1 MTDAVKGVTAQA
13 VKYEDGQYRRSRLDR
28 LKARKL
34 KTSKEARNV
43 FAKEKA
49 AEYKREIPELT
60 QKQATSFG
68 KKTMQ
73 NERTAAVVDDRMV
86 YIDKAKMEAA
96 EAAMPDREHVYLDP
110 DKKFDAKVRKI
121 IAENPEDFY
130 VDGEFS
136 SDQYKRRLGGF
147 TGFDNKAN
155 LDEVK
160 TAASDYGVGNRTIRR
175 AMKRA
180 GYEREKDLTILY
192 KALAALGVLGA
203 SAGVGSLVGANF
215 TSNVHGIHNDGSTEL
230 LDTIHTSNARS
241 VGALRGLI
249 GGIIPSLALAAV
261 VKDNGGPDIFK
272 GNTAEEIVAKAEKN
286 IESRIKGEANQ
297 NMMRGIL
304 RMENLSDEDKAF
316 ILKLAYG
323 ELTGKKVNDRELVAA
338 YEIAKYCN
346 EHPEILAKDYDKLPG
361 TVSPAGDDDD
371 DDDDTTVVVTPAP
384 VPSGDDDDDD
394 DDEQVVVQPAPA
406 LCQLSIGKNDGVNA
420 HDYYVRAGIKETDKN
435 GNTLIK
441 GDNPYNIVMGKYKRA
456 DGKPMTHKDIMALRN
471 DIFGANKGLKQG
483 KIQLP
488 DTKNVNGVD
497 YVYTDGNVI
506 LGTVAN
512 KGKMNFFKPV
522 NFGKAPTYKVQDCDQ
537 NVLIDQLPSEQKAQE
552 EAQRLVNENPHK
564 YIFKF

>member
-1 MTDAVKGVTAQA
+1 MTDAVKGVTAQP

-28 LKARKL
+28 LKAREL

-73 NERTAAVVDDRMV
+73 NERAAAVVDDRMV
-86 YIDKAKMEAA
+86 YIDKDKMQAA
-96 EAAMPDREHVYLDP
+96 QAAMPDREHVYLDP

-180 GYEREKDLTILY
+180 GYEREKDLTWLY
-192 KALAALGVLGA
+192 KGLAALGVLGA

-261 VKDNGGPDIFK
+261 VKDDGGKDIFK

-420 HDYYVRAGIKETDKN
+420 HDYYVRAGIKEKDKD
-435 GNTLIK
+435 GNTIIK

-552 EAQRLVNENPHK
+552 EAQRLVKENPNK

>member
-1 MTDAVKGVTAQA
+1 MLTVNFQA
-13 VKYEDGQYRRSRLDR
+13 ISTKEDSADSQVLTTRQTLM
-28 LKARKL
+28 KL
-34 KTSKEARNV
+34 KQ
-43 FAKEKA
+43 
-49 AEYKREIPELT
+49 PH
-60 QKQATSFG
+60 Q
-68 KKTMQ
+68 
-73 NERTAAVVDDRMV
+73 
-86 YIDKAKMEAA
+86 
-96 EAAMPDREHVYLDP
+96 
-110 DKKFDAKVRKI
+110 
-121 IAENPEDFY
+121 
-130 VDGEFS
+130 
-136 SDQYKRRLGGF
+136 
-147 TGFDNKAN
+147 
-155 LDEVK
+155 
-160 TAASDYGVGNRTIRR
+160 
-175 AMKRA
+175 
-180 GYEREKDLTILY
+180 KDLTWLY
-192 KALAALGVLGA
+192 KGLAALGVLGA

-215 TSNVHGIHNDGSTEL
+215 TSNVYGLHNNGSTEL

-241 VGALRGLI
+241 VGGLRGLI

-394 DDEQVVVQPAPA
+394 DETVVAPAPA
-406 LCQLSIGKNDGVNA
+406 LCQLSIGENPGVKA

-488 DTKNVNGVD
+488 DTKSVNGVD
-497 YVYTDGNVI
+497 YVYTDGNVA
-506 LGTVAN
+506 LGTVA
-512 KGKMNFFKPV
+512 KQGKMNFFTPV
-522 NFGKAPTYKVQDCDQ
+522 NFGKAPTYNVQDCNQ
-537 NVLIDQLPSEQKAQE
+537 NVLIDQIPDKDKAKE
-552 EAQRLVNENPHK
+552 EAQKLVKENPNK

>member
-1 MTDAVKGVTAQA
+1 MTDAVKGVTAQP

-49 AEYKREIPELT
+49 AEYKRDIPELT

-180 GYEREKDLTILY
+180 GYEREKDLTLLY
-192 KALAALGVLGA
+192 KGLAALGVLGA

-261 VKDNGGPDIFK
+261 VKDDGGKDIFK
-272 GNTAEEIVAKAEKN
+272 GNTAEEIVAKGERNIETRIRGEKN
-286 IESRIKGEANQ
+286 QK
-297 NMMRGIL
+297 MMKAIL
-304 RMENLSDEDKAF
+304 KMENISNEDKAF

-420 HDYYVRAGIKETDKN
+420 HDYYVRAGIKEKDKD
-435 GNTLIK
+435 GNTIIK

>member
-1 MTDAVKGVTAQA
+1 MTDAVKGVTAQP

-49 AEYKREIPELT
+49 AEYKRDIPELT

-96 EAAMPDREHVYLDP
+96 EAAMPDREHVYLNP

-136 SDQYKRRLGGF
+136 SDQYKRRFGGF

-180 GYEREKDLTILY
+180 GYEREKDLTWLY
-192 KALAALGVLGA
+192 KGLAALGVLGV

-215 TSNVHGIHNDGSTEL
+215 TSNVYGIHNDGSTDL
-230 LDTIHTSNARS
+230 LDTISTSNARS

-261 VKDNGGPDIFK
+261 VKDDGGPDIFK

-552 EAQRLVNENPHK
+552 EAQRLVKENPHK

>member
-1 MTDAVKGVTAQA
+1 MTDAVKGVTAQP

-28 LKARKL
+28 LKAREL
-34 KTSKEARNV
+34 KTSKEARNL

-49 AEYKREIPELT
+49 AEYKRDIPELT
-60 QKQATSFG
+60 QKQANSFG

-73 NERTAAVVDDRMV
+73 NEKTAAVVDDRMV
-86 YIDKAKMEAA
+86 YIDKDKMQAA
-96 EAAMPDREHVYLDP
+96 QAVMPDREHVYLDP

-180 GYEREKDLTILY
+180 GYEREKDLTWLY
-192 KALAALGVLGA
+192 KGLAALGVLGV

-215 TSNVHGIHNDGSTEL
+215 TSNAHGIHNDGSTEL

-261 VKDNGGPDIFK
+261 VKDDGGKDIFN
-272 GNTAEEIVAKAEKN
+272 GNTAEEIVAKGEKN
-286 IESRIKGEANQ
+286 IETRIKGEANQ

-304 RMENLSDEDKAF
+304 RMENLSNEDKAF

-361 TVSPAGDDDD
+361 TVPPAGDDDD
-371 DDDDTTVVVTPAP
+371 DDTVVVTQTP
-384 VPSGDDDDDD
+384 VHSAGDDD
-394 DDEQVVVQPAPA
+394 DDEQVVVSPTPA

-420 HDYYVRAGIKETDKN
+420 HDYYVRAGIKEKDKD
-435 GNTLIK
+435 GNTIIK

>member
-1 MTDAVKGVTAQA
+1 MTDAVKGVTAQP

-28 LKARKL
+28 LKAREL
-34 KTSKEARNV
+34 KTSKEARNL

-49 AEYKREIPELT
+49 AEYKRDIPELT
-60 QKQATSFG
+60 QKQANSFG

-73 NERTAAVVDDRMV
+73 NEKTAAVVDDRMV
-86 YIDKAKMEAA
+86 YIDKDKMQAA
-96 EAAMPDREHVYLDP
+96 QAVMPDREHVYLDP

-180 GYEREKDLTILY
+180 GYEREKDLTWLY
-192 KALAALGVLGA
+192 KGLAALGVLGV

-215 TSNVHGIHNDGSTEL
+215 TSNVHGIYNDGSTEL

-261 VKDNGGPDIFK
+261 VKDDGGKDIFN
-272 GNTAEEIVAKAEKN
+272 GNTAEEIVAKGEKN
-286 IESRIKGEANQ
+286 IETRIKGEANQ

-304 RMENLSDEDKAF
+304 RMENLSNEDKAF

-361 TVSPAGDDDD
+361 TVPPAGDDDD
-371 DDDDTTVVVTPAP
+371 DDTVVVTQTP
-384 VPSGDDDDDD
+384 VHSAGDDD
-394 DDEQVVVQPAPA
+394 DDEQVVVSPTPA

-420 HDYYVRAGIKETDKN
+420 HDYYVRAGIKEKDKD
-435 GNTLIK
+435 GNTIIK

-522 NFGKAPTYKVQDCDQ
+522 NFCKAPTYKVQDCDQ

>member
-1 MTDAVKGVTAQA
+1 MTDAVKGVTAQP

-28 LKARKL
+28 LKAREL
-34 KTSKEARNV
+34 KTSKEARNL

-49 AEYKREIPELT
+49 AEYKRDIPELT
-60 QKQATSFG
+60 QKQANSFG

-73 NERTAAVVDDRMV
+73 NEKTAAVVDDRMV
-86 YIDKAKMEAA
+86 YIDKDKMQAA
-96 EAAMPDREHVYLDP
+96 QAVMPDREHVYLDP

-180 GYEREKDLTILY
+180 GYEREKDLTWLY
-192 KALAALGVLGA
+192 KGLAALGVLGV

-215 TSNVHGIHNDGSTEL
+215 TSNVHGIYNDGSTEL

-261 VKDNGGPDIFK
+261 VKDDGGKDIFN
-272 GNTAEEIVAKAEKN
+272 GNTAEEIVAKGEKN
-286 IESRIKGEANQ
+286 IETRIKGEANQ

-304 RMENLSDEDKAF
+304 RMENLSNEDKAF

-323 ELTGKKVNDRELVAA
+323 ELTGKKVNDRELAAA

-361 TVSPAGDDDD
+361 TVPQAGDDDD
-371 DDDDTTVVVTPAP
+371 DDTVVVTPTP
-384 VPSGDDDDDD
+384 VHPAGDDD
-394 DDEQVVVQPAPA
+394 DDEQVVVSPTPA

-420 HDYYVRAGIKETDKN
+420 HDYYVRAGIKEKDKD
-435 GNTLIK
+435 GNTIIK

-497 YVYTDGNVI
+497 YVYTDGNVA

-522 NFGKAPTYKVQDCDQ
+522 NFGKAPTYNIQDCDQ

>member
-1 MTDAVKGVTAQA
+1 MTDAVKGVTAQP

-28 LKARKL
+28 LKAREL
-34 KTSKEARNV
+34 KTSKEARNL

-49 AEYKREIPELT
+49 AEYKRDIPELT
-60 QKQATSFG
+60 QKQANSFG

-73 NERTAAVVDDRMV
+73 NEKTAAVVDDRMV
-86 YIDKAKMEAA
+86 YIDKDKMQAA
-96 EAAMPDREHVYLDP
+96 QAVMPDREHVYLDP

-180 GYEREKDLTILY
+180 GYEREKDLTWLY
-192 KALAALGVLGA
+192 KGLAALGVLGV

-215 TSNVHGIHNDGSTEL
+215 TSNAHGIHNDGSTEL

-261 VKDNGGPDIFK
+261 VKDDGGKDIFN
-272 GNTAEEIVAKAEKN
+272 GNTAEEIVAKGEKN
-286 IESRIKGEANQ
+286 IETRIKGEANQ

-304 RMENLSDEDKAF
+304 RMENLSNEDKAF

-323 ELTGKKVNDRELVAA
+323 ELTGKKVNDRELAAA

-361 TVSPAGDDDD
+361 TVPQAGDDDD
-371 DDDDTTVVVTPAP
+371 DDTVVVTPTP
-384 VPSGDDDDDD
+384 VHPAGDDD
-394 DDEQVVVQPAPA
+394 DDEQVVVSPTPA

-420 HDYYVRAGIKETDKN
+420 HDYYVRAGIKEKDKN
-435 GNTLIK
+435 GNTIIK

-456 DGKPMTHKDIMALRN
+456 DGKPMRHEDIMALRN
-471 DIFGANKGLKQG
+471 DIFGQNKGLRQG

-488 DTKNVNGVD
+488 DTKTVNGVD
-497 YVYTDGNVI
+497 YVYTDGNVA

-522 NFGKAPTYKVQDCDQ
+522 NFGKAPTYNIQDCDQ

>member
-1 MTDAVKGVTAQA
+1 MTDAVKGVTAQP

-261 VKDNGGPDIFK
+261 VKDDGGPDIFK

-394 DDEQVVVQPAPA
+394 DEQVVVSPTPA

>member
-1 MTDAVKGVTAQA
+1 MTDAVKGVTAQPA
-13 VKYEDGQYRRSRLDR
+13 KYEDGQYRRSRLDR
-28 LKARKL
+28 LKAREL
-34 KTSKEARNV
+34 KTSKDARNV

-60 QKQATSFG
+60 QKQANSFG

-73 NERTAAVVDDRMV
+73 NERAAAVVDDRMV
-86 YIDKAKMEAA
+86 YIDKDKMQAA
-96 EAAMPDREHVYLDP
+96 QAAMPDREHVYLDP

-180 GYEREKDLTILY
+180 GYEREKDLTWLY
-192 KALAALGVLGA
+192 KGLAALGVLGA

-261 VKDNGGPDIFK
+261 VKDDGGKDIFN
-272 GNTAEEIVAKAEKN
+272 GNTAEEIVAKGERN
-286 IESRIKGEANQ
+286 IETRIRGEANQ

-304 RMENLSDEDKAF
+304 RMENLSNEDKAF

-323 ELTGKKVNDRELVAA
+323 ELTGKKVNDRELAAA

-361 TVSPAGDDDD
+361 TVPQAGDDDD
-371 DDDDTTVVVTPAP
+371 DDTVVVTPTP
-384 VPSGDDDDDD
+384 VHPAGDDD
-394 DDEQVVVQPAPA
+394 DDEQVVVSPTPA

-420 HDYYVRAGIKETDKN
+420 HDYYVRAGIKEKDKN
-435 GNTLIK
+435 GNTIIK

-456 DGKPMTHKDIMALRN
+456 DGKPMRHEDIMALRN
-471 DIFGANKGLKQG
+471 DIFGQNKGLRQG

-488 DTKNVNGVD
+488 DTKTVNGVD
-497 YVYTDGNVI
+497 YVYTDGNVA

-522 NFGKAPTYKVQDCDQ
+522 NFGKAPTYNIQDCDQ

>member
-1 MTDAVKGVTAQA
+1 MTDAVKGVTAQP

-73 NERTAAVVDDRMV
+73 NERAAAVVDDRMV
-86 YIDKAKMEAA
+86 YIDKDKMQAA
-96 EAAMPDREHVYLDP
+96 QAAMPDREHVYLDP

-180 GYEREKDLTILY
+180 GYEREKDLTWLY
-192 KALAALGVLGA
+192 KGLAALGVLGA

-261 VKDNGGPDIFK
+261 VKDDGGKDIFK
-272 GNTAEEIVAKAEKN
+272 GNTAEEIVAKGEKN

-304 RMENLSDEDKAF
+304 RMENLSNEDKAF

-420 HDYYVRAGIKETDKN
+420 HDYYVRAGIKEKDKD
-435 GNTLIK
+435 GNTIIK

>member
-1 MTDAVKGVTAQA
+1 MTDAVKGVTAQPA
-13 VKYEDGQYRRSRLDR
+13 KYEDGQYRRSRLDR
-28 LKARKL
+28 LKAREL
-34 KTSKEARNV
+34 KTSKDARNV

-60 QKQATSFG
+60 QKQANSFG

-73 NERTAAVVDDRMV
+73 NERAAAVVDDRMV
-86 YIDKAKMEAA
+86 YIDKDKMQAA
-96 EAAMPDREHVYLDP
+96 QAAMPDREHVYLDP

-180 GYEREKDLTILY
+180 GYEREKDLTWLY
-192 KALAALGVLGA
+192 KGLAALGVLGA

-261 VKDNGGPDIFK
+261 VKDDGGKDIFN
-272 GNTAEEIVAKAEKN
+272 GNTAEEIVAKGEKN
-286 IESRIKGEANQ
+286 IESRIKGKANQ

-304 RMENLSDEDKAF
+304 RMENLSNEDKAF

-361 TVSPAGDDDD
+361 TVPPAGDDDD
-371 DDDDTTVVVTPAP
+371 DDTVVVTPTP
-384 VPSGDDDDDD
+384 VPPAGDDD
-394 DDEQVVVQPAPA
+394 DDEQVVVPPTPA

-420 HDYYVRAGIKETDKN
+420 HDYYVRAGIKEKDKD
-435 GNTLIK
+435 GNTIIK

-488 DTKNVNGVD
+488 DTKSVNGVD
-497 YVYTDGNVI
+497 YVYTDGNVA
-506 LGTVAN
+506 LGTVA
-512 KGKMNFFKPV
+512 KQGKMNFFTPV
-522 NFGKAPTYKVQDCDQ
+522 NFGKAPTYNVQDCNQ
-537 NVLIDQLPSEQKAQE
+537 NVLIDQIPDKDKAKE
-552 EAQRLVNENPHK
+552 EAQKLVKENPNK

>member
-1 MTDAVKGVTAQA
+1 MTDAVKGVTAQPA
-13 VKYEDGQYRRSRLDR
+13 KYEDGQYRRSRLDR
-28 LKARKL
+28 LKAREL
-34 KTSKEARNV
+34 KTSKDARNV

-60 QKQATSFG
+60 QKQANSFG

-73 NERTAAVVDDRMV
+73 NERAAAVVDDRMV
-86 YIDKAKMEAA
+86 YIDKDKMQAA
-96 EAAMPDREHVYLDP
+96 QAAMPDREHVYLDP

-180 GYEREKDLTILY
+180 GYEREKDLTWLY
-192 KALAALGVLGA
+192 KGLAALGVLGA

-215 TSNVHGIHNDGSTEL
+215 TSNVYGIHNDGSTDL

-241 VGALRGLI
+241 VGGLRGLI

-261 VKDNGGPDIFK
+261 VKDNGGKDIFK
-272 GNTAEEIVAKAEKN
+272 GNTAEEIVAKGEKN

-304 RMENLSDEDKAF
+304 RMENLSNEDKAF

-346 EHPEILAKDYDKLPG
+346 EHPELLVEEYDKLPG
-361 TVSPAGDDDD
+361 TVPPGDDDD
-371 DDDDTTVVVTPAP
+371 DDTVVVTPTPIPPA
-384 VPSGDDDDDD
+384 GDDD

-420 HDYYVRAGIKETDKN
+420 HDYYVRAGIKEKDKD
-435 GNTLIK
+435 GNTIIK

>member
-1 MTDAVKGVTAQA
+1 MTDAVKGVTAQPA
-13 VKYEDGQYRRSRLDR
+13 KYEDGQYRRSRLDR
-28 LKARKL
+28 LKAREL
-34 KTSKEARNV
+34 KTSKDARNV

-60 QKQATSFG
+60 QKQANSFG

-73 NERTAAVVDDRMV
+73 NEKTAAVVDDRMV
-86 YIDKAKMEAA
+86 YIDKDKMQAA
-96 EAAMPDREHVYLDP
+96 QAVMPDREHVYLDP

-180 GYEREKDLTILY
+180 GYEREKDLTWLY
-192 KALAALGVLGA
+192 KGLAALGVLGV

-215 TSNVHGIHNDGSTEL
+215 TSNVHGIYNDGSTEL

-261 VKDNGGPDIFK
+261 VKDDGGKDIFN
-272 GNTAEEIVAKAEKN
+272 GNTAEEIVAKGEKN
-286 IESRIKGEANQ
+286 IETRIKGEANQ

-304 RMENLSDEDKAF
+304 RMENLSNEDKAF

-361 TVSPAGDDDD
+361 TVPPAGDDDD
-371 DDDDTTVVVTPAP
+371 DDTVVVTQTP
-384 VPSGDDDDDD
+384 VHSAGDDD
-394 DDEQVVVQPAPA
+394 DDEQVVVSPTPA

-420 HDYYVRAGIKETDKN
+420 HDYYVRAGIKEKDKD
-435 GNTLIK
+435 GNTIIK

-522 NFGKAPTYKVQDCDQ
+522 NFCKAPTYKVQDCDQ

>member
-1 MTDAVKGVTAQA
+1 MTDAVKGVTAQP

-28 LKARKL
+28 LKAREL
-34 KTSKEARNV
+34 KTSKEARNL

-49 AEYKREIPELT
+49 AEYKRDIPELT
-60 QKQATSFG
+60 QKQANSFG

-73 NERTAAVVDDRMV
+73 NEKTAAVVDDRMV
-86 YIDKAKMEAA
+86 YIDKDKMQAA
-96 EAAMPDREHVYLDP
+96 QAVMPDREHVYLDP

-180 GYEREKDLTILY
+180 GYEREKDLTWLY
-192 KALAALGVLGA
+192 KGLAALGVLGV

-215 TSNVHGIHNDGSTEL
+215 TSNVHGIYNDGSTEL

-261 VKDNGGPDIFK
+261 VKDDGGKDIFN
-272 GNTAEEIVAKAEKN
+272 GNTAEEIVAKGEKN
-286 IESRIKGEANQ
+286 IETRIKGEANQ

-304 RMENLSDEDKAF
+304 RMENLSNEDKAF

-361 TVSPAGDDDD
+361 TVPPAGDDDD
-371 DDDDTTVVVTPAP
+371 DDTVVVTPTP
-384 VPSGDDDDDD
+384 VHPAGDDD
-394 DDEQVVVQPAPA
+394 DDEQVVVSPTPA

-420 HDYYVRAGIKETDKN
+420 HDYYVRAGIKEKDKD
-435 GNTLIK
+435 GNTIIK

-522 NFGKAPTYKVQDCDQ
+522 NFCKAPTYKVQDCDQ

>member
-1 MTDAVKGVTAQA
+1 MTDAVKGVTAQP

>member
-1 MTDAVKGVTAQA
+1 MTDAVKGVTAQP

-96 EAAMPDREHVYLDP
+96 EAAMPDREHVYLNP

-304 RMENLSDEDKAF
+304 RMENLSNEDKAF

-552 EAQRLVNENPHK
+552 EAQRLVKENPNK

>member
-1 MTDAVKGVTAQA
+1 MTDAVKGVTAQPA
-13 VKYEDGQYRRSRLDR
+13 KYEDGQYRRSRLDR
-28 LKARKL
+28 LKAREL
-34 KTSKEARNV
+34 KTSKDARNV

-60 QKQATSFG
+60 QKQANSFG

-73 NERTAAVVDDRMV
+73 NERAAAVVDDRMV
-86 YIDKAKMEAA
+86 YIDKDKMQAA
-96 EAAMPDREHVYLDP
+96 QAAMPDREHVYLDP

-180 GYEREKDLTILY
+180 GYEREKDLTWLY
-192 KALAALGVLGA
+192 KGLAALGVLGA

-261 VKDNGGPDIFK
+261 VKDDGGKDIFN
-272 GNTAEEIVAKAEKN
+272 GNTAEEIVAKGERNIETRIRGEKN
-286 IESRIKGEANQ
+286 QKLMKA
-297 NMMRGIL
+297 IL
-304 RMENLSDEDKAF
+304 KMENISNEDKAF

-361 TVSPAGDDDD
+361 TVPPAGDDDD
-371 DDDDTTVVVTPAP
+371 DDTVVVTPTP
-384 VPSGDDDDDD
+384 VPPAGDDD
-394 DDEQVVVQPAPA
+394 DDEQVVVPPTPA

-420 HDYYVRAGIKETDKN
+420 HDYYVRAGIKEKDKD
-435 GNTLIK
+435 GNTIIK

>member
-1 MTDAVKGVTAQA
+1 MTDAVKGVTAQPA
-13 VKYEDGQYRRSRLDR
+13 KYEDGQYRRSRLDR
-28 LKARKL
+28 LKARGL
-34 KTSKEARNV
+34 KTSKDARNV

-60 QKQATSFG
+60 QKQANSFG

-73 NERTAAVVDDRMV
+73 NERAAAVVDDRMV
-86 YIDKAKMEAA
+86 YIDKDKMQAA
-96 EAAMPDREHVYLDP
+96 QAAMPDREHVYLDP

-155 LDEVK
+155 IDEVK

-180 GYEREKDLTILY
+180 GYEREKDLTWLY
-192 KALAALGVLGA
+192 KGLAALGVLGA

-241 VGALRGLI
+241 VGGLRGLI

-261 VKDNGGPDIFK
+261 VKDDGGKDIFK
-272 GNTAEEIVAKAEKN
+272 GNTAEEIVAKGEKN
-286 IESRIKGEANQ
+286 IESRIKGKANQ

-304 RMENLSDEDKAF
+304 RMENLSNEDKAF

-361 TVSPAGDDDD
+361 TVPPAGDDDD
-371 DDDDTTVVVTPAP
+371 DDTVVVTPTP
-384 VPSGDDDDDD
+384 VPSAGDDD
-394 DDEQVVVQPAPA
+394 DDEQVVVSPTPA

-420 HDYYVRAGIKETDKN
+420 HDYYVRAGIKEKDKD
-435 GNTLIK
+435 GNTIIK

>member
-1 MTDAVKGVTAQA
+1 MTDAVKGVTAQPA
-13 VKYEDGQYRRSRLDR
+13 KYEDGQYRRSRLDR
-28 LKARKL
+28 LKAREL
-34 KTSKEARNV
+34 KTSKDARNV

-60 QKQATSFG
+60 QKQANSFG

-73 NERTAAVVDDRMV
+73 NERAAAVVDDRMV
-86 YIDKAKMEAA
+86 YIDKDKMQAA
-96 EAAMPDREHVYLDP
+96 QAVMPDREHVYLDP

-180 GYEREKDLTILY
+180 GYEREKDLTWLY
-192 KALAALGVLGA
+192 KGLAALGVLGV

-215 TSNVHGIHNDGSTEL
+215 TSNAHGIHNDGSTEL

-261 VKDNGGPDIFK
+261 VKDDGGKDIFN
-272 GNTAEEIVAKAEKN
+272 GNTAEEIVAKGEKN
-286 IESRIKGEANQ
+286 IETRIKGEANQ

-304 RMENLSDEDKAF
+304 RMENLSNEDKAF

-323 ELTGKKVNDRELVAA
+323 ELTGKKVNDRELAAA

-346 EHPEILAKDYDKLPG
+346 EHPELLVKDYDKLPG
-361 TVSPAGDDDD
+361 TVTPPADNDSDD
-371 DDDDTTVVVTPAP
+371 TVVVTPTP
-384 VPSGDDDDDD
+384 VHPAGDDD
-394 DDEQVVVQPAPA
+394 DDEQVVVSPTPA

-420 HDYYVRAGIKETDKN
+420 HDYYVRAGIKEKDKN
-435 GNTLIK
+435 GNTIIK

-456 DGKPMTHKDIMALRN
+456 DGKPMRHEDIMALRN
-471 DIFGANKGLKQG
+471 DIFGQNKGLRQG

-488 DTKNVNGVD
+488 DTKTVNGVD
-497 YVYTDGNVI
+497 YVYTDGNVA

-522 NFGKAPTYKVQDCDQ
+522 NFGKAPTYNIQDCDQ
-537 NVLIDQLPSEQKAQE
+537 NVLIDELPSEQKAQE

>member
-1 MTDAVKGVTAQA
+1 MTDAVKGVTAQP

-49 AEYKREIPELT
+49 AEYKRDIPELT

-261 VKDNGGPDIFK
+261 VKDDGGPDIFK

-420 HDYYVRAGIKETDKN
+420 HDYYVRAGIKEKDKD
-435 GNTLIK
+435 GNTIIK

-552 EAQRLVNENPHK
+552 EAQRLVKENPHK

>member
-1 MTDAVKGVTAQA
+1 MTDAVKGVTAQPA
-13 VKYEDGQYRRSRLDR
+13 KYEDGQYRRSRLDR
-28 LKARKL
+28 LKAREL
-34 KTSKEARNV
+34 KTSKDARNV

-60 QKQATSFG
+60 QKQANSFG

-73 NERTAAVVDDRMV
+73 NERAAAVVDDRMV
-86 YIDKAKMEAA
+86 YIDKDKMQAA
-96 EAAMPDREHVYLDP
+96 QAAMPDREHVYLDP

>member
-1 MTDAVKGVTAQA
+1 MTDAVKGVTAQPA
-13 VKYEDGQYRRSRLDR
+13 KYEDGQYRRSRLDR
-28 LKARKL
+28 LKAREL
-34 KTSKEARNV
+34 KTSKDARNV

-60 QKQATSFG
+60 QKQANSFG

-73 NERTAAVVDDRMV
+73 NERAAAVVDDRMV
-86 YIDKAKMEAA
+86 YIDKDKMQAA
-96 EAAMPDREHVYLDP
+96 QAAMPDREHVYLDP

-180 GYEREKDLTILY
+180 GYEREKDLTWLY
-192 KALAALGVLGA
+192 KGLAALGVLGA

-241 VGALRGLI
+241 VGGLRGLI

-261 VKDNGGPDIFK
+261 VKDDGGKDIFK
-272 GNTAEEIVAKAEKN
+272 GNTAEEIVAKGEKN
-286 IESRIKGEANQ
+286 IESRIKGKANQ

-304 RMENLSDEDKAF
+304 RMENLSNEDKAF

-346 EHPEILAKDYDKLPG
+346 EHPEILAKDYDTLPG
-361 TVSPAGDDDD
+361 TVPQAGDDDD
-371 DDDDTTVVVTPAP
+371 DDTVVVTPTP
-384 VPSGDDDDDD
+384 VPPAGDDD
-394 DDEQVVVQPAPA
+394 DDEQVVVPPTPA

-420 HDYYVRAGIKETDKN
+420 HDYYVRAGIKEKDKD
-435 GNTLIK
+435 GNTIIK

>member
-1 MTDAVKGVTAQA
+1 MTDAVKGVTAQPA
-13 VKYEDGQYRRSRLDR
+13 KYEDGQYRRSRLDR
-28 LKARKL
+28 LKAREL
-34 KTSKEARNV
+34 KTSKDARNV

-60 QKQATSFG
+60 QKQANSFG

-73 NERTAAVVDDRMV
+73 NERAAAVVDDRMV
-86 YIDKAKMEAA
+86 YIDKDKMQAA
-96 EAAMPDREHVYLDP
+96 QAAMPDREHVYLDP

-180 GYEREKDLTILY
+180 GYEREKDLTWLY
-192 KALAALGVLGA
+192 KGLAALGVLGA

-241 VGALRGLI
+241 VGGLRGLI

-261 VKDNGGPDIFK
+261 VKDDGGKDIFK
-272 GNTAEEIVAKAEKN
+272 GNTAEEIVAKGEKN
-286 IESRIKGEANQ
+286 IESRIKGKANQ

-304 RMENLSDEDKAF
+304 RMENLSNEDKAF

-361 TVSPAGDDDD
+361 TVPPAEDD
-371 DDDDTTVVVTPAP
+371 DDDDTVVVTPTP
-384 VPSGDDDDDD
+384 VPPAGDDD
-394 DDEQVVVQPAPA
+394 DDEQVVVPPTPA

-420 HDYYVRAGIKETDKN
+420 HDYYVRAGIKEKDKD
-435 GNTLIK
+435 GNTIIK

>member
-1 MTDAVKGVTAQA
+1 MTDAVKGVTAQPA
-13 VKYEDGQYRRSRLDR
+13 KYEDGQYRRSRLDR
-28 LKARKL
+28 LKARGL
-34 KTSKEARNV
+34 KTSKDARNV

-60 QKQATSFG
+60 QKQANSFG

-73 NERTAAVVDDRMV
+73 NERAAAVVDDRMV
-86 YIDKAKMEAA
+86 YIDKDKMQAA
-96 EAAMPDREHVYLDP
+96 QAAMPDREHVYLDP

-155 LDEVK
+155 IDEVK

-180 GYEREKDLTILY
+180 GYEREKDLTWLY
-192 KALAALGVLGA
+192 KGLAALGVLGA

-241 VGALRGLI
+241 VGGLRGLI

-261 VKDNGGPDIFK
+261 VKDDGGKDIFK
-272 GNTAEEIVAKAEKN
+272 GNTAEEIVAKGEKN
-286 IESRIKGEANQ
+286 IESRIKGKANQ

-304 RMENLSDEDKAF
+304 RMENLSNEDKAF

-361 TVSPAGDDDD
+361 TVPQAGDDDD
-371 DDDDTTVVVTPAP
+371 DDTVVVTPTP
-384 VPSGDDDDDD
+384 VPPAGDDD
-394 DDEQVVVQPAPA
+394 DDEQVVVPPTPA

-420 HDYYVRAGIKETDKN
+420 HDYYVRAGIKEKDKD
-435 GNTLIK
+435 GNTIIK

>member
-1 MTDAVKGVTAQA
+1 MTDAVKGVTAQPA
-13 VKYEDGQYRRSRLDR
+13 KYEDGQYRRSRLDR
-28 LKARKL
+28 LKAREL
-34 KTSKEARNV
+34 KTSKDARNV

-60 QKQATSFG
+60 QKQANSFG

-73 NERTAAVVDDRMV
+73 NERAAAVVDDRMV
-86 YIDKAKMEAA
+86 YIDKDKMQAA
-96 EAAMPDREHVYLDP
+96 QAAMPDREHVYLDP

-155 LDEVK
+155 IDEVK

-180 GYEREKDLTILY
+180 GYEREKDLTWLY
-192 KALAALGVLGA
+192 KGLAALGVLGA

-215 TSNVHGIHNDGSTEL
+215 TSNVYGIHNDGSTDL

-241 VGALRGLI
+241 VGGLRGLI

-261 VKDNGGPDIFK
+261 VKDNGGKDIFK
-272 GNTAEEIVAKAEKN
+272 GNTAEEIVAKGEKN

-304 RMENLSDEDKAF
+304 RMENLSNEDKAF

-361 TVSPAGDDDD
+361 TVPPGDDDD
-371 DDDDTTVVVTPAP
+371 DDTVVVTPTPIPPA
-384 VPSGDDDDDD
+384 GDDD

-420 HDYYVRAGIKETDKN
+420 HDYYVRAGIKEKDKD
-435 GNTLIK
+435 GNTIIK

>member
-1 MTDAVKGVTAQA
+1 MTDAVKGVTAQP

-28 LKARKL
+28 LKAREL
-34 KTSKEARNV
+34 KTSKEARNL

-49 AEYKREIPELT
+49 AEYKRDIPELT
-60 QKQATSFG
+60 QKQANSFG

-73 NERTAAVVDDRMV
+73 NEKTAAVVDDRMV
-86 YIDKAKMEAA
+86 YIDKDKMQAA
-96 EAAMPDREHVYLDP
+96 QAVMPDREHVYLDP

-180 GYEREKDLTILY
+180 GYEREKDLTWLY
-192 KALAALGVLGA
+192 KGLAALGVLGV

-215 TSNVHGIHNDGSTEL
+215 TSNAHGIHNDGSTEL

-261 VKDNGGPDIFK
+261 VKDDGGKDIFN
-272 GNTAEEIVAKAEKN
+272 GNTAEEIVAKGEKN
-286 IESRIKGEANQ
+286 IETRIKGEANQ

-304 RMENLSDEDKAF
+304 RMENLSNEDKAF

-323 ELTGKKVNDRELVAA
+323 ELTGKKVNDRELAAA

-361 TVSPAGDDDD
+361 TVPQAGDDDD
-371 DDDDTTVVVTPAP
+371 DDTVVVTPTP
-384 VPSGDDDDDD
+384 VHPAGDDD
-394 DDEQVVVQPAPA
+394 DDEQVVVSPTPA

-420 HDYYVRAGIKETDKN
+420 HDYYVRAGIKEKDKD
-435 GNTLIK
+435 GNTIIK

-497 YVYTDGNVI
+497 YVYTDGNVA

-522 NFGKAPTYKVQDCDQ
+522 NFGKAPTYNIQDCDQ
-537 NVLIDQLPSEQKAQE
+537 NVLIDELPSEQKAQE
-552 EAQRLVNENPHK
+552 EAQKLVNENPNK

>member
-1 MTDAVKGVTAQA
+1 MTDAVKGVTAQP

-456 DGKPMTHKDIMALRN
+456 DGKPMTHQDIMALRN